1 MAAPSQAIRRAD
13 VQAVAPALDHY
24 TQERPLAEVWTRPG
38 LSARDRSL
46 ITVAALIARNQA
58 IEMRAR
64 QKHVIEERAQK
75 APIKILFPFAFLI
88 FPVMFLVILG
98 PAPFDISKS
107 LHG

>member
-1 MAAPSQAIRRAD
+1 MQDAIRR
-13 VQAVAPALDHY
+13 LFKN
-24 TQERPLAEVWTRPG
+24 
-38 LSARDRSL
+38 RSSIGQIL
-46 ITVAALIARNQA
+46 GNQA

-98 PAPFDISKS
+98 PALFDISKS